1 MRIALTLLSLSVCVR
16 FCVSVR
22 LQPVAVTQKKDLL
35 AFLRGESSSAPDLDI
50 AGLQRL
56 EGDAAGSAAG
66 GEGEGERAGK
76 RQRVGAEEEAP
87 LKPVAE
93 WNEADIIR
101 EECAL
106 ATHHSV
112 LQVPKKV
119 RMAKQGE
126 GKDANSADGH
136 RILSFHFRA
145 AVACNSHFQLLR

>member
-1 MRIALTLLSLSVCVR
+1 MRIALTSVSSVCA
-16 FCVSVR
+16 CAPCLSVR

-101 EECAL
+101 EECTL

-119 RMAKQGE
+119 RMATQG
-126 GKDANSADGH
+126 ARNSANGH
-136 RILSFHFRA
+136 WTLSSHCSAAFAFDSHFR
-145 AVACNSHFQLLR
+145 LLQ